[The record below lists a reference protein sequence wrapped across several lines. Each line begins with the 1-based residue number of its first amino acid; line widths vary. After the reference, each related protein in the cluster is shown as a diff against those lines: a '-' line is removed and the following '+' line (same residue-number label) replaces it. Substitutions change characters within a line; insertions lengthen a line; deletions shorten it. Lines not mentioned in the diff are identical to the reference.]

1 MDKET
6 EDWRE
11 EMTLPTHIKSQW
23 EGKEVKCFEVWM
35 YLTLCYTLD
44 TSGPYAGHLC

>member
-1 MDKET
+1 MGKET

-23 EGKEVKCFEVWM
+23 EGKEVECFEI
-35 YLTLCYTLD
+35 
-44 TSGPYAGHLC
+44 